1 MLNSLVKTMS
11 SRDWLIAFALS
22 AILSVCGVFGVSY
35 VAGEGSPVLDLS
47 SSVALIFLFTFIFV
61 ALFILG
67 DLLFD
72 LIAHLGQGRT
82 IDGAPDRFAR
92 LLDRVTPR
100 WSRKSILLFAVIM
113 GLFWLPWFIA
123 NFPGSTYWDT
133 YYQMYQVYPENHPI
147 AIIPWSDVYWK
158 TLTDAWLVDHHPV
171 LTTMIYGAFGW
182 VSDQLTGNW
191 MAGVFAFVCIQGIAY
206 LLVFT
211 GACAYMRRIGCPL
224 IAVFATYVFFTIM
237 PFVSTWSLCMV
248 KDSLFAI
255 FFIGYFMG
263 LFETVRTRGAFLGR
277 PRNLVLFCLCALM
290 LCLTKKTGLF
300 IVIPAAVF
308 LAIKLRGKGRTKVWE
323 SLAPALVSVA
333 IAGIILPL
341 AVFPALNII
350 PGGKQEVLGPLFQQT
365 ARYVADHGDEVTD
378 EEREAIAK
386 VLDYDRLAEDYQ
398 FDFEDAVKYRY
409 NLDATNEDIANYLQ
423 VYAQQGWK
431 HPDSYAAA
439 FWGLAGYYVAPTA
452 FINIRMVT
460 VDTKMGEGD
469 AKRYM
474 LWNPDELDWLRN
486 GLDDAYGTIAR
497 IPGLDVPLLIVTYAL
512 WIPALLFYCMCRR
525 RVKAAVLFVPFLVL
539 LAFCIIAPA
548 YDARY
553 VIPIFDAVPLLACA
567 MYCLSCRRTSC
578 DLSQR
583 SERASRLLKDQEA

>member
-237 PFVSTWSLCMV
+237 PFISTWSLCMV

-263 LFETVRTRGAFLGR
+263 LFETVRTRGTFLGR

-300 IVIPAAVF
+300 VVIPAAVF
-308 LAIKLRGKGRTKVWE
+308 LAIKLRGKGRAKVWE

-539 LAFCIIAPA
+539 LAFCIIAPV

-567 MYCLSCRRTSC
+567 MYCLSCRKSIV
-578 DLSQR
+578 
-583 SERASRLLKDQEA
+583 